1 MEIADLKQRDEAIW
15 QKYCQNVD
23 EDDLVAI
30 YRQGMFLGIYEQLVR
45 ILRRN
50 TENVAKDYRNSD
62 FFKLALVTY
71 VDLYCR
77 ILVQREFAAEEQDI
91 AAIAISAYYNKDYDE
106 IIKLPQ
112 SAYGSENATA
122 EMWVRY
128 MRSEIIVW
136 GVRNLALLDVINGFY
151 YRQYGKLMRFEAA
164 EKYIPGYGRGAFSVC
179 NRNLRILKAKGII
192 LRNVIYELSDHLF

>member
-1 MEIADLKQRDEAIW
+1 MICNRDESMEIADLKQRDEAIW
-15 QKYCQNVD
+15 QKYCKNVD
-23 EDDLVAI
+23 ENNLVAI

-50 TENVAKDYRNSD
+50 TENIAQDYRNSD

-77 ILVQREFAAEEQDI
+77 ILVRQEFAAGEEDI
-91 AAIAISAYYNKDYDE
+91 AAIAISAYYDQDYGE

-112 SAYGSENATA
+112 SVYVSENSAA

-128 MRSEIIVW
+128 MQSEIIVW

-164 EKYIPGYGRGAFSVC
+164 EKHKPRFI
-179 NRNLRILKAKGII
+179 
-192 LRNVIYELSDHLF
+192 D

>member
-1 MEIADLKQRDEAIW
+1 M
-15 QKYCQNVD
+15 
-23 EDDLVAI
+23 
-30 YRQGMFLGIYEQLVR
+30 
-45 ILRRN
+45 
-50 TENVAKDYRNSD
+50 
-62 FFKLALVTY
+62 
-71 VDLYCR
+71 YCR

-164 EKYIPGYGRGAFSVC
+164 EKYKPHFT
-179 NRNLRILKAKGII
+179 
-192 LRNVIYELSDHLF
+192 D

>member
-23 EDDLVAI
+23 EDNLVAI

-91 AAIAISAYYNKDYDE
+91 AAIAI
-106 IIKLPQ
+106 
-112 SAYGSENATA
+112 
-122 EMWVRY
+122 
-128 MRSEIIVW
+128 MRIF
-136 GVRNLALLDVINGFY
+136 RT
-151 YRQYGKLMRFEAA
+151 
-164 EKYIPGYGRGAFSVC
+164 
-179 NRNLRILKAKGII
+179 
-192 LRNVIYELSDHLF
+192 

>member
-1 MEIADLKQRDEAIW
+1 MVCDRDESMETADLKQRDEAIW

-23 EDDLVAI
+23 ENDLVAI

-50 TENVAKDYRNSD
+50 TENIAQDYRNSD

-77 ILVQREFAAEEQDI
+77 ILVRQEFATEEQDI
-91 AAIAISAYYNKDYDE
+91 ATIAISAYYNKDYDE

-112 SAYGSENATA
+112 SAYISENADA
-122 EMWVRY
+122 EMWV
-128 MRSEIIVW
+128 
-136 GVRNLALLDVINGFY
+136 
-151 YRQYGKLMRFEAA
+151 
-164 EKYIPGYGRGAFSVC
+164 
-179 NRNLRILKAKGII
+179 
-192 LRNVIYELSDHLF
+192 NV

>member
-1 MEIADLKQRDEAIW
+1 MCYRRDKSMEIADLKQRDEAIW

-23 EDDLVAI
+23 EDNLVAI

-112 SAYGSENATA
+112 SAYASGNATA

-136 GVRNLALLDVINGFY
+136 GVRNLALLDVINGCY

-164 EKYIPGYGRGAFSVC
+164 EKYKPHFT
-179 NRNLRILKAKGII
+179 
-192 LRNVIYELSDHLF
+192 D

>member
-1 MEIADLKQRDEAIW
+1 MVCNRDESMETADLKQRDEAIW

-23 EDDLVAI
+23 ENDLVAI

-50 TENVAKDYRNSD
+50 TENIAQDYRNSD

-77 ILVQREFAAEEQDI
+77 ILVRQEFAVEEQDI
-91 AAIAISAYYNKDYDE
+91 AAIAISAYYNKDYGE

-112 SAYGSENATA
+112 SAYISENADA

-136 GVRNLALLDVINGFY
+136 GVQNLALLDVINGFY

-164 EKYIPGYGRGAFSVC
+164 EKYKPHFT
-179 NRNLRILKAKGII
+179 N
-192 LRNVIYELSDHLF
+192 

>member
-1 MEIADLKQRDEAIW
+1 MCYRRDKSMEIADLKQRDEAIW

-77 ILVQREFAAEEQDI
+77 ILVQQEFAAEEQDI

-112 SAYGSENATA
+112 SAYGSENAAA

-151 YRQYGKLMRFEAA
+151 YRQYGKL
-164 EKYIPGYGRGAFSVC
+164 IIIC
-179 NRNLRILKAKGII
+179 ILII
-192 LRNVIYELSDHLF
+192 ATI

>member
-1 MEIADLKQRDEAIW
+1 MVCNRDESMETADLKQRDEAIW

-23 EDDLVAI
+23 ENDLVAI
-30 YRQGMFLGIYEQLVR
+30 YRQGMFLGFYEQLVR

-50 TENVAKDYRNSD
+50 TENIAQDYRNSD

-77 ILVQREFAAEEQDI
+77 ILVRQEFATEEQDI
-91 AAIAISAYYNKDYDE
+91 AAIAISTYYNQDYGK

-112 SAYGSENATA
+112 SAYISENADA

-164 EKYIPGYGRGAFSVC
+164 EKYKPHFT
-179 NRNLRILKAKGII
+179 N
-192 LRNVIYELSDHLF
+192 